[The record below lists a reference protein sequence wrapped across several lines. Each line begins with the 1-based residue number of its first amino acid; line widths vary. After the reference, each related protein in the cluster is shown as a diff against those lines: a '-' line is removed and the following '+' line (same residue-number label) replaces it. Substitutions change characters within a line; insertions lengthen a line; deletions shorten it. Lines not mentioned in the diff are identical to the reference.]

1 MYSYIIAWKIS
12 PSIILDNSRKRKR
25 IYTRGEEIVNNRSRE
40 IPREGERNTIRF
52 CIRFCRGLNCGDK
65 LEEKSWN
72 TSRATNWRLAMKLNV
87 ESCVY
92 RALTDLPPQRMDPFS
107 LVTPLLVSRDSWY
120 GGRKKSIFAT
130 RYQVWSVARVARRI
144 FPGCLRNI
152 SRG

>member
-1 MYSYIIAWKIS
+1 MYFYIIAWKIS

-72 TSRATNWRLAMKLNV
+72 TSRA
-87 ESCVY
+87 
-92 RALTDLPPQRMDPFS
+92 
-107 LVTPLLVSRDSWY
+107 SRDEL
-120 GGRKKSIFAT
+120 K
-130 RYQVWSVARVARRI
+130 ARDEIERRI
-144 FPGCLRNI
+144 VRLSRPNGSPAPTYGPFLPCYPSPGVERLLIRGEKKIHLRDAI
-152 SRG
+152 SSLKRGTRRSKDFSWMLT